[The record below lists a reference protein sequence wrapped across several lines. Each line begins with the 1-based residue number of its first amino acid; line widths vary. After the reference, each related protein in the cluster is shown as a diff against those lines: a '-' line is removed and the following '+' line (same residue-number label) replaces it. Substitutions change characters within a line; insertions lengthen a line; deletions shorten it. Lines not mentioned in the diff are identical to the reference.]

1 MSFLSE
7 TGFLSNV
14 VYSPSGDGVHHAS
27 KVYVKNK

>member
-14 VYSPSGDGVHHAS
+14 VYSAGGDGVHHAS